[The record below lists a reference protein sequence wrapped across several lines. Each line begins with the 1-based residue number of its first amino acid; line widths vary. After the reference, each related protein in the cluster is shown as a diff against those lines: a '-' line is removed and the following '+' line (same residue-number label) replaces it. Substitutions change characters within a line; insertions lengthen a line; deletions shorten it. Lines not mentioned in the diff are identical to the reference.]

1 MLTYNNPNKN
11 QWAELIKRPT
21 ASYEDLYPLI
31 SEIFSNVKHSGD
43 QALFG
48 YTEKF
53 DKVKLDT
60 LIISKEELD
69 EAESL
74 VDPSLKLAIQK
85 AKQNIES
92 FHQAQKT
99 KPIRVE
105 TMPGVVCEQRK
116 VAIEKVGIYIPGGSA
131 PLFSTVLMLAIP
143 AKIAGCESIILCT
156 PPNQSGKVDPAIL
169 YTASLC
175 GVDQLYKVGG
185 AQAIAALTN
194 GTQSI
199 PSVDKIFGPGNQFV
213 TVAKQFATQQGVA
226 IDMPAGPSELLV
238 FADET
243 CLPEF
248 VAADLLSQAEHGPD
262 SQVVLVLSDS
272 SKLNRIEQEIK
283 VQLANLPRK
292 VVATK
297 ALENSIVILFD
308 DRVNAAEFIN
318 SYAPE
323 HYIIASEKPEDMV
336 ARVKN
341 AGSVFIGNY
350 TPESAGD
357 YASGTNHTLPTNGFA
372 RQYSGVNL
380 DSYTKAI
387 TFQKVS
393 SHGIRDL
400 GPIVEQ
406 MASAEQLKA
415 HENAVTL
422 RLKHL
427 SGQVNEG
434 NDWYDIDANIRRHL
448 RDSEV
453 YSSARNEFSNSAISK
468 IWLDANE
475 NPFDGKATRYPDPY
489 QLTLKARIAALW
501 GIQENT
507 LFIGNGSDEVLD
519 LIMQLVVEPKQ
530 HNALTFKP
538 SYGMYSVL
546 ADKNDVELITVP
558 LDDEFELD
566 WNLFESKIDGRTQL
580 VFLCNP
586 NNPTGGLLD
595 SNKLQGFIRETNAL
609 VVVDEAY
616 IDFSSE
622 ESLVRVVT
630 KHPNL
635 IVVRT
640 LSKAYGLAGAR
651 LGVAVAHPKII
662 GWLNRIK
669 PPYNISSPNIALAI
683 ERLSDYAA
691 IQSEI
696 EILKDQRAIL
706 MAALNHCSWIAKVY
720 ESEANFILFKVDDAS
735 KRYRDFVDADIVV
748 RNRSSQYGCQNML
761 RITVGTPDENKRVIK
776 FLNS

>member
-1 MLTYNNPNKN
+1 MQTYNYPKKE
-11 QWAELIKRPT
+11 QWAEITKRPT

-31 SEIFSNVKHSGD
+31 SEIFGKVKSTGD
-43 QALFG
+43 EALFT
-48 YTEKF
+48 YTENF
-53 DKVKLDT
+53 DKVKLNT
-60 LIISKEELD
+60 LTISNEELI
-69 EAESL
+69 EAENL
-74 VDPSLKLAIQK
+74 VDPTLKLAIQK
-85 AKQNIES
+85 AKQNIEA

-99 KPIRVE
+99 KPVRVE

-116 VAIEKVGIYIPGGSA
+116 IAIEKVGIYIPGGSA

-143 AKIAGCESIILCT
+143 AKIAGCESITLCT
-156 PPNQSGKVDPAIL
+156 PPNKSGKVDPAIL

-175 GVDQLYKVGG
+175 GVDNLFKVGG

-199 PSVDKIFGPGNQFV
+199 PAVDKIFGPGNQFV

-243 CLPEF
+243 CIPEF

-262 SQVVLVLSDS
+262 SQVLLVTSDS
-272 SKLNRIEQEIK
+272 SKLKKIEEEIQT
-283 VQLANLPRK
+283 QLANLPRK
-292 VVATK
+292 EIATR
-297 ALENSIVILFD
+297 ALDNSRVILFED
-308 DRVNAAEFIN
+308 HLNAAEFIN

-323 HYIIASEKPEDMV
+323 HYIIASEKPDDMV
-336 ARVKN
+336 SLVRN

-350 TPESAGD
+350 TPESVGD

-393 SHGIRDL
+393 PKGMCDL

-415 HENAVTL
+415 HENAVSL

-427 SGQVNEG
+427 SNLERADTEG
-434 NDWYDIDANIRRHL
+434 YDIDTNIREHL
-448 RDSEV
+448 RESEV
-453 YSSARNEFSNSAISK
+453 YSSARSEFSDSTVSN

-489 QLTLKARIAALW
+489 QLALKSRIAELW
-501 GIQENT
+501 EVKEDTI
-507 LFIGNGSDEVLD
+507 FIGNGSDEVLD
-519 LIMQLVVEPKQ
+519 LIMQLVVEPNQ
-530 HNALTFKP
+530 HNVLTFKP

-546 ADKNDVELITVP
+546 ADKNNAELISIP
-558 LDDEFELD
+558 LNERFELD
-566 WNLFESKIDGRTQL
+566 WDSFESNISGRTQL

-586 NNPTGGLLD
+586 NNPTGALLD
-595 SNKLQGFIRETNAL
+595 SKRLQRFIKGTNAL

-616 IDFSSE
+616 IDFARA
-622 ESLVRVVT
+622 ESLIATVNEY
-630 KHPNL
+630 PNL

-651 LGVAVAHPKII
+651 LGVAVANPKII

-669 PPYNISSPNIALAI
+669 PPYNISTPNIELAL
-683 ERLSDYAA
+683 ERLADYSS
-691 IQSEI
+691 IQKEI
-696 EILKDQRAIL
+696 EILKNQRAFL
-706 MAALNHCSWIAKVY
+706 VEELNKCNWITRVY
-720 ESEANFILFKVDDAS
+720 ESQANFILIKVDDAS
-735 KRYRDFVDADIVV
+735 KRYRDFLDAGVVV
-748 RNRSSQYGCQNML
+748 RNRSSQYGCKNML
-761 RITVGTPDENKRVIK
+761 RITIGNPEENMRVIK
-776 FLNS
+776 LLNS

>member
-1 MLTYNNPNKN
+1 MQTYNNPKIDL
-11 QWAELIKRPT
+11 WTEIIKRPT

-31 SEIFSNVKHSGD
+31 SEIFGNVKHHGD
-43 QALFG
+43 KAVFS
-48 YTEKF
+48 YTENF

-60 LIISKEELD
+60 LVISKEEIVQ
-69 EAESL
+69 AENS
-74 VDPSLKLAIQK
+74 VDPALKRAIQK
-85 AKQNIES
+85 AKQNIEA

-99 KPIRVE
+99 KSIRVE

-116 VAIEKVGIYIPGGSA
+116 IAIEKVGIYIPGGSA

-143 AKIAGCESIILCT
+143 AKIAGCESITLCT
-156 PPNQSGKVDPAIL
+156 PPNQFGKVDPAIL
-169 YTASLC
+169 YAASLC
-175 GVDQLYKVGG
+175 EVDHLYKVGG

-199 PSVDKIFGPGNQFV
+199 PAVDKIFGPGNQFV

-243 CLPEF
+243 CIPEF

-262 SQVVLVLSDS
+262 SQVLLVVSDS
-272 SKLNRIEQEIK
+272 SKLNEIK
-283 VQLANLPRK
+283 EEIKTQLNNLPRK
-292 VVATK
+292 EIANK
-297 ALENSIVILFD
+297 ALENSRVICFD
-308 DRVNAAEFIN
+308 DRIKAAEFIN

-336 ARVKN
+336 AMVKN

-350 TPESAGD
+350 TPESSGD

-393 SHGIRDL
+393 NLGIRNL

-415 HENAVTL
+415 HENAVSL
-422 RLKHL
+422 RLEHL
-427 SGQVNEG
+427 SNLSKEDTGV
-434 NDWYDIDANIRRHL
+434 YDIDANIRRHL
-448 RDSEV
+448 LDSEV
-453 YSSARNEFSNSAISK
+453 YSSARSEFSDSAVSN

-475 NPFDGKATRYPDPY
+475 NPFNGKATRYPDPY
-489 QLTLKARIAALW
+489 QLALKARIAALW
-501 GIQENT
+501 KIKEET

-558 LDDEFELD
+558 LNEQFELD
-566 WNLFESKIDGRTQL
+566 WNQFESKISGRTQL

-595 SNKLQGFIRETNAL
+595 SNKLQKVIKGTNAL

-616 IDFSSE
+616 IDFSNQK
-622 ESLVRVVT
+622 SLVSAVT
-630 KHPNL
+630 EHPNL

-651 LGVAVAHPKII
+651 LGAAIAQPKII
-662 GWLNRIK
+662 SWLNRIK
-669 PPYNISSPNIALAI
+669 PPYNISSPNIALALD
-683 ERLSDYAA
+683 RLSDDST
-691 IQSEI
+691 IEREI
-696 EILKDQRAIL
+696 EILKNQRAIL
-706 MAALNHCSWIAKVY
+706 MTALKRCSWVGKVY
-720 ESEANFILFKVDDAS
+720 DSEANFILFKVDDAS
-735 KRYRDFVDADIVV
+735 KRYRDFVDAGIVV

-776 FLNS
+776 LLNS

>member
-1 MLTYNNPNKN
+1 MQTYNYPKKE
-11 QWAELIKRPT
+11 QWAEITKRPT

-31 SEIFSNVKHSGD
+31 SEVFGNVKSTGD
-43 QALFG
+43 EALFT
-48 YTEKF
+48 YTENF
-53 DKVKLDT
+53 DKVKLNT
-60 LIISKEELD
+60 LTISNEELI
-69 EAESL
+69 EAENL
-74 VDPSLKLAIQK
+74 VDPTLKLAIQK
-85 AKQNIES
+85 AKQNIEA

-99 KPIRVE
+99 KPVRVE

-116 VAIEKVGIYIPGGSA
+116 IAIEKVGIYIPGGSA

-143 AKIAGCESIILCT
+143 AKIAGCESITLCT
-156 PPNQSGKVDPAIL
+156 PPNKSGKVDPAIL

-175 GVDQLYKVGG
+175 GVDNLFKVGG

-199 PSVDKIFGPGNQFV
+199 PAVDKIFGPGNQFV

-243 CLPEF
+243 CVPEF

-262 SQVVLVLSDS
+262 SQVLLVTSDS
-272 SKLNRIEQEIK
+272 SKLKKIEEEIQA
-283 VQLANLPRK
+283 QLANLPRK
-292 VVATK
+292 EIATR
-297 ALENSIVILFD
+297 ALENSRLILFE

-318 SYAPE
+318 YYAPE
-323 HYIIASEKPEDMV
+323 HYIIASEKPDDMV
-336 ARVKN
+336 SLVRN

-393 SHGIRDL
+393 PKGMKGL

-415 HENAVTL
+415 HENAVSL

-427 SGQVNEG
+427 SNREREDIEG
-434 NDWYDIDANIRRHL
+434 YDIDRNIREHL
-448 RDSEV
+448 RESEV
-453 YSSARNEFSNSAISK
+453 YSSARSEFSNSTVSK

-489 QLTLKARIAALW
+489 QLALKSRIAELW
-501 GIQENT
+501 EITEDT
-507 LFIGNGSDEVLD
+507 IFIGNGSDEVLD
-519 LIMQLVVEPKQ
+519 LIMQLVVEPNQ
-530 HNALTFKP
+530 HNVLTFKP

-546 ADKNDVELITVP
+546 ADKNNAELISIP
-558 LDDEFELD
+558 LNEQFELD
-566 WNLFESKIDGRTQL
+566 WDSFESNISGRTQL

-586 NNPTGGLLD
+586 NNPTGALLD
-595 SNKLQGFIRETNAL
+595 SNRLQRFIKGTNAL

-616 IDFSSE
+616 IDFART
-622 ESLVRVVT
+622 ESLIATVNEY
-630 KHPNL
+630 PNL

-651 LGVAVAHPKII
+651 LGVAVGNPKII

-669 PPYNISSPNIALAI
+669 PPYNISTPNIELAL
-683 ERLSDYAA
+683 ERLADYSS
-691 IQSEI
+691 IQKEI
-696 EILKDQRAIL
+696 KTLKDQRAFL
-706 MAALNHCSWIAKVY
+706 VEELNKCNWITRVY
-720 ESEANFILFKVDDAS
+720 ESQANFILIKVDDAS
-735 KRYRDFVDADIVV
+735 KRYQDFLDVGVVV
-748 RNRSSQYGCQNML
+748 RNRSSQYGCENML
-761 RITVGTPDENKRVIK
+761 RITVGNPEENMRVIK
-776 FLNS
+776 LLNS

>member
-1 MLTYNNPNKN
+1 MQTYNYPKKE
-11 QWAELIKRPT
+11 QWAEITKRPT

-31 SEIFSNVKHSGD
+31 SEVFGNVKSTGD
-43 QALFG
+43 EALFT
-48 YTEKF
+48 YTENF
-53 DKVKLDT
+53 DKVKLNT
-60 LIISKEELD
+60 LTISNEELI
-69 EAESL
+69 EAENL
-74 VDPSLKLAIQK
+74 VDPTLKLAIQK
-85 AKQNIES
+85 AKQNIEA

-99 KPIRVE
+99 KPVRVE

-116 VAIEKVGIYIPGGSA
+116 IAIEKVGIYIPGGSA

-143 AKIAGCESIILCT
+143 AKIAGCESITLCT
-156 PPNQSGKVDPAIL
+156 PPNKSGKVDPTIL

-175 GVDQLYKVGG
+175 GVDNLFKVGG

-199 PSVDKIFGPGNQFV
+199 PAVDKIFGPGNQFV

-243 CLPEF
+243 CIPEF

-262 SQVVLVLSDS
+262 SQVLLVTSDS
-272 SKLNRIEQEIK
+272 SKLEKIEEEIQA
-283 VQLANLPRK
+283 QLANLPRK
-292 VVATK
+292 EIATR
-297 ALENSIVILFD
+297 ALDNSRVILFED
-308 DRVNAAEFIN
+308 HLNAAEFIN

-323 HYIIASEKPEDMV
+323 HYIIASEKPDDMV
-336 ARVKN
+336 SLVRN

-350 TPESAGD
+350 TPESVGD

-393 SHGIRDL
+393 PKGMKGL

-415 HENAVTL
+415 HENAVSL

-427 SGQVNEG
+427 SNREREDIEG
-434 NDWYDIDANIRRHL
+434 YDIDRNIREHL
-448 RDSEV
+448 RESEV
-453 YSSARNEFSNSAISK
+453 YSSARSEFSNSTVSK

-489 QLTLKARIAALW
+489 QLALKSRIAELW
-501 GIQENT
+501 EITEDT
-507 LFIGNGSDEVLD
+507 IFIGNGSDEVLD
-519 LIMQLVVEPKQ
+519 LIMQLVVEPNQ
-530 HNALTFKP
+530 HNVLTFKP

-546 ADKNDVELITVP
+546 ADKNNAELISIP
-558 LDDEFELD
+558 LNEQFELD
-566 WNLFESKIDGRTQL
+566 WDSFESNISGRTQL

-586 NNPTGGLLD
+586 NNPTGALLD
-595 SNKLQGFIRETNAL
+595 SNRLQRFIKGTNAL

-616 IDFSSE
+616 IDFART
-622 ESLVRVVT
+622 ESLIATVNEY
-630 KHPNL
+630 PNL

-651 LGVAVAHPKII
+651 LGVAVGNPKII

-669 PPYNISSPNIALAI
+669 PPYNISTPNIELAL
-683 ERLSDYAA
+683 ERLADYSS
-691 IQSEI
+691 IQKEI
-696 EILKDQRAIL
+696 KTLKDQRAFL
-706 MAALNHCSWIAKVY
+706 VEELNKCNWITRVY
-720 ESEANFILFKVDDAS
+720 ESQANFILIKVDDAS
-735 KRYRDFVDADIVV
+735 KRYQDFLDAGVVV
-748 RNRSSQYGCQNML
+748 RNRSSQYGCKNML
-761 RITVGTPDENKRVIK
+761 RITVGNPEENMRVIK
-776 FLNS
+776 LLNS

>member
-1 MLTYNNPNKN
+1 MQTYNNPKKDL
-11 QWAELIKRPT
+11 WKDIIKRPT

-31 SEIFSNVKHSGD
+31 SDIFSNVKHNGD
-43 QALFG
+43 KALLG
-48 YTEKF
+48 YTESF

-60 LIISKEELD
+60 LMISKKEIV
-69 EAESL
+69 EAENS
-74 VDPSLKLAIQK
+74 VDPTLKLAIQK
-85 AKQNIES
+85 AKQNIEA

-99 KPIRVE
+99 KSIHVE

-143 AKIAGCESIILCT
+143 AKIAGCESITLCT
-156 PPNQSGKVDPAIL
+156 PPNQLGKVDPAIL

-175 GVDQLYKVGG
+175 GVDHLYKVGG

-199 PSVDKIFGPGNQFV
+199 PAVDKIFGPGNQFV
-213 TVAKQFATQQGVA
+213 TAAKQFATQQGVA

-243 CLPEF
+243 CIPEF
-248 VAADLLSQAEHGPD
+248 VASDLLSQAEHGPD
-262 SQVVLVLSDS
+262 SQVVLVISDL
-272 SKLNRIEQEIK
+272 SKLNTIEKEIK
-283 VQLANLPRK
+283 IQLNSLPRK
-292 VVATK
+292 EIATK
-297 ALENSIVILFD
+297 ALENSRVIFFD
-308 DRVNAAEFIN
+308 DRVKAAEFIN

-323 HYIIASEKPEDMV
+323 HYIVASEKPEDMV
-336 ARVKN
+336 RLVKN

-350 TPESAGD
+350 TPESVGD

-393 SHGIRDL
+393 PQGIRDL

-415 HENAVTL
+415 HQNAVSL

-427 SGQVNEG
+427 SNLAKEDTGAYE
-434 NDWYDIDANIRRHL
+434 IDANIRRHL
-448 RDSEV
+448 LDSKV
-453 YSSARNEFSNSAISK
+453 YSSARGEFSGSAISK

-489 QLTLKARIAALW
+489 QLALKARIAELW
-501 GIQENT
+501 GVKEET

-558 LDDEFELD
+558 LNEQFELD
-566 WNLFESKIDGRTQL
+566 WNLFESKISGRTQL

-586 NNPTGGLLD
+586 NNPSGGLLD
-595 SNKLQGFIRETNAL
+595 SNKLQRFIKKTNAL

-622 ESLVRVVT
+622 KSLVSIVT
-630 KHPNL
+630 EHPNL

-651 LGVAVAHPKII
+651 LGVAVAIPKII

-669 PPYNISSPNIALAI
+669 PPYNISSPNIELALD
-683 ERLSDYAA
+683 RLSDYST

-696 EILKDQRAIL
+696 EILKDQRAFL
-706 MAALNHCSWIAKVY
+706 KAELKRCSWITKVY

-735 KRYRDFVDADIVV
+735 IRYRDFVDAGIVV
-748 RNRSSQYGCQNML
+748 RNRSSQYRCQNML

-776 FLNS
+776 LLNS

>member
-1 MLTYNNPNKN
+1 MQTYNYPKKE
-11 QWAELIKRPT
+11 QWAEITKRPT

-31 SEIFSNVKHSGD
+31 SEVFGNVKSTGD
-43 QALFG
+43 EALFT
-48 YTEKF
+48 YTENF
-53 DKVKLDT
+53 DKVKLNT
-60 LIISKEELD
+60 LTISNEELI
-69 EAESL
+69 EAENL
-74 VDPSLKLAIQK
+74 VDPTLKLAIQK
-85 AKQNIES
+85 AKQNIEA

-99 KPIRVE
+99 KPVRVE

-116 VAIEKVGIYIPGGSA
+116 IAIEKVGIYIPGGSA

-143 AKIAGCESIILCT
+143 AKIAGCESITLCT
-156 PPNQSGKVDPAIL
+156 PPNKSGKVDPTIL

-175 GVDQLYKVGG
+175 GVDNLFKVGG

-199 PSVDKIFGPGNQFV
+199 PAVDKIFGPGNQFV

-243 CLPEF
+243 CVPEF

-262 SQVVLVLSDS
+262 SQVLLVTSDS
-272 SKLNRIEQEIK
+272 SKLKKIEEEIQA
-283 VQLANLPRK
+283 QLANLPRK
-292 VVATK
+292 EIATR
-297 ALENSIVILFD
+297 ALDNSRVILFED
-308 DRVNAAEFIN
+308 HLNAAEFIN

-323 HYIIASEKPEDMV
+323 HYIIASEKPDDMV
-336 ARVKN
+336 SLVRN

-350 TPESAGD
+350 TPESVGD

-393 SHGIRDL
+393 PKGMKDL

-415 HENAVTL
+415 HENAVSL

-427 SGQVNEG
+427 SNLEREDIEG
-434 NDWYDIDANIRRHL
+434 YDIDRNIREHL
-448 RDSEV
+448 RESEV
-453 YSSARNEFSNSAISK
+453 YSSARSEFSDSTVSK

-489 QLTLKARIAALW
+489 QLALKSRIAELW
-501 GIQENT
+501 EITEDT
-507 LFIGNGSDEVLD
+507 IFIGNGSDEVLD
-519 LIMQLVVEPKQ
+519 LIMQLVVEPNQ
-530 HNALTFKP
+530 HNVLTFKP

-546 ADKNDVELITVP
+546 ADKNNAELISIP
-558 LDDEFELD
+558 LNEQFELD
-566 WNLFESKIDGRTQL
+566 WDSFESNISGRTQL

-586 NNPTGGLLD
+586 NNPTGALLD
-595 SNKLQGFIRETNAL
+595 SNRLQRFIKGTNAL

-616 IDFSSE
+616 IDFART
-622 ESLVRVVT
+622 ESLIATVNEY
-630 KHPNL
+630 PNL

-651 LGVAVAHPKII
+651 LGVAVGNPKII

-669 PPYNISSPNIALAI
+669 PPYNISTPNIELAL
-683 ERLSDYAA
+683 ERLADYSS
-691 IQSEI
+691 IQKEI
-696 EILKDQRAIL
+696 KTLKDQRAFL
-706 MAALNHCSWIAKVY
+706 VEELNKCSWITRVY
-720 ESEANFILFKVDDAS
+720 ESQANFILIKVDDAS
-735 KRYRDFVDADIVV
+735 KRYQDFLDAGVVV
-748 RNRSSQYGCQNML
+748 RNRSSQYGCKNML
-761 RITVGTPDENKRVIK
+761 RITVGNPEENMRVIK
-776 FLNS
+776 LLNT

>member
-1 MLTYNNPNKN
+1 MQTYNYPKKE
-11 QWAELIKRPT
+11 QWAEITKRPT

-31 SEIFSNVKHSGD
+31 SEIFGKVKSTGD
-43 QALFG
+43 EALFT
-48 YTEKF
+48 YTENF
-53 DKVKLDT
+53 DKVKLNT
-60 LIISKEELD
+60 LTISNEELI
-69 EAESL
+69 EAENL
-74 VDPSLKLAIQK
+74 VDPTLKLAIQK
-85 AKQNIES
+85 AKQNIEA

-99 KPIRVE
+99 KPVRVE

-116 VAIEKVGIYIPGGSA
+116 IAIEKVGIYIPGGSA

-143 AKIAGCESIILCT
+143 AKIAGCESITLCT
-156 PPNQSGKVDPAIL
+156 PPNKFGKVDPAIL

-175 GVDQLYKVGG
+175 GVNNLFKVGG

-199 PSVDKIFGPGNQFV
+199 PAVDKIFGPGNQFV

-243 CLPEF
+243 CVPEF

-262 SQVVLVLSDS
+262 SQVLLVTSDS
-272 SKLNRIEQEIK
+272 SKLEKIEEEIQA
-283 VQLANLPRK
+283 QLANLPRK
-292 VVATK
+292 EIATR
-297 ALENSIVILFD
+297 ALDNSRVILFED
-308 DRVNAAEFIN
+308 HLNAAEFIN

-323 HYIIASEKPEDMV
+323 HYIIASEKPDDMV
-336 ARVKN
+336 SLVRN

-393 SHGIRDL
+393 PKGMKGL

-415 HENAVTL
+415 HENAVSL

-427 SGQVNEG
+427 SNREREDIEG
-434 NDWYDIDANIRRHL
+434 YDIDRNIREHL
-448 RDSEV
+448 RESEV
-453 YSSARNEFSNSAISK
+453 YSSARSEFSNSTVSK

-489 QLTLKARIAALW
+489 QLALKSRIAELW
-501 GIQENT
+501 EITEDT
-507 LFIGNGSDEVLD
+507 IFIGNGSDEVLD
-519 LIMQLVVEPKQ
+519 LIMQLVVEPNQ
-530 HNALTFKP
+530 HNVLTFKP

-546 ADKNDVELITVP
+546 ADKNNAELISIP
-558 LDDEFELD
+558 LNEQFELD
-566 WNLFESKIDGRTQL
+566 WDSFESNISGRTQL

-586 NNPTGGLLD
+586 NNPTGALLD
-595 SNKLQGFIRETNAL
+595 SNRLQRFIKGTNAL

-616 IDFSSE
+616 IDFART
-622 ESLVRVVT
+622 ESLIATVNEY
-630 KHPNL
+630 PNL

-651 LGVAVAHPKII
+651 LGVAVGNPKII

-669 PPYNISSPNIALAI
+669 PPYNISTPNIELAL
-683 ERLSDYAA
+683 ERLADYSS
-691 IQSEI
+691 IQKEI
-696 EILKDQRAIL
+696 KTLKDQRAFL
-706 MAALNHCSWIAKVY
+706 VEELNKCSWITRVY
-720 ESEANFILFKVDDAS
+720 ESQANFILIKVDNAS
-735 KRYRDFVDADIVV
+735 KRYQDFLDAGIVV
-748 RNRSSQYGCQNML
+748 RNRSSQYGCKNML
-761 RITVGTPDENKRVIK
+761 RITVGNPEENMRVIK
-776 FLNS
+776 LLNT

>member
-1 MLTYNNPNKN
+1 MLTYTNPSKE
-11 QWAELIKRPT
+11 QWADITKRPT

-31 SEIFSNVKHSGD
+31 SEIFSKVKHSGD
-43 QALFG
+43 EALFG
-48 YTEKF
+48 YTENF

-60 LIISKEELD
+60 LSISKKELD
-69 EAESL
+69 EAEKL
-74 VDPSLKLAIQK
+74 VDPTLKIAIQK

-143 AKIAGCESIILCT
+143 AKIAGCESITLCT
-156 PPNQSGKVDPAIL
+156 PPNQFGKVDPAIL

-175 GVDQLYKVGG
+175 GVNQLFKVGG

-199 PSVDKIFGPGNQFV
+199 PAVDKIFGPGNQFV

-238 FADET
+238 FADDT
-243 CLPEF
+243 CMPEF

-262 SQVVLVLSDS
+262 SQVVLVLSDI
-272 SKLNRIEQEIK
+272 SKLKRIEEEIK
-283 VQLANLPRK
+283 IQLGNLPRK
-292 VVATK
+292 EIAIK
-297 ALENSIVILFD
+297 ALENSRVILFE
-308 DRVNAAEFIN
+308 DRVKAAEFIN

-336 ARVKN
+336 ALVKN
-341 AGSVFIGNY
+341 AGSVFIGNF

-393 SHGIRDL
+393 AQGIRDL
-400 GPIVEQ
+400 GPVVEQ
-406 MASAEQLKA
+406 MANAEQLKA

-427 SGQVNEG
+427 NNQDDEG
-434 NDWYDIDANIRRHL
+434 AEGYDIDANIRRHL
-448 RDSEV
+448 LVSEV
-453 YSSARNEFSNSAISK
+453 YSSARSEFSDSAISK

-489 QLTLKARIAALW
+489 QLALKARIAELW
-501 GIQENT
+501 GIQDNT

-558 LDDEFELD
+558 LNDEFELD
-566 WNLFESKIDGRTQL
+566 WNVFESQISGRTQL

-586 NNPTGGLLD
+586 NNPTGRRLD
-595 SNKLQGFIRETNAL
+595 SKKLQRFIRETNAL

-622 ESLVRVVT
+622 QSLVGVVT
-630 KHPNL
+630 EYQNL

-651 LGVAVAHPKII
+651 LGVAIANPKII

-669 PPYNISSPNIALAI
+669 PPYNISSPNIELALD
-683 ERLSDYAA
+683 RLSNDSM

-706 MAALNHCSWIAKVY
+706 NIALKQCSWVAKVY
-720 ESEANFILFKVDDAS
+720 ESEANFILFQVDDAS
-735 KRYRDFVDADIVV
+735 KRYRDFVDAGIVV

-776 FLNS
+776 LLNS

>member
-1 MLTYNNPNKN
+1 
-11 QWAELIKRPT
+11 
-21 ASYEDLYPLI
+21 
-31 SEIFSNVKHSGD
+31 
-43 QALFG
+43 
-48 YTEKF
+48 
-53 DKVKLDT
+53 
-60 LIISKEELD
+60 
-69 EAESL
+69 
-74 VDPSLKLAIQK
+74 
-85 AKQNIES
+85 
-92 FHQAQKT
+92 
-99 KPIRVE
+99 
-105 TMPGVVCEQRK
+105 
-116 VAIEKVGIYIPGGSA
+116 
-131 PLFSTVLMLAIP
+131 
-143 AKIAGCESIILCT
+143 
-156 PPNQSGKVDPAIL
+156 
-169 YTASLC
+169 
-175 GVDQLYKVGG
+175 
-185 AQAIAALTN
+185 
-194 GTQSI
+194 
-199 PSVDKIFGPGNQFV
+199 
-213 TVAKQFATQQGVA
+213 
-226 IDMPAGPSELLV
+226 
-238 FADET
+238 
-243 CLPEF
+243 
-248 VAADLLSQAEHGPD
+248 
-262 SQVVLVLSDS
+262 VVLVLSDI
-272 SKLNRIEQEIK
+272 SKLKRIEEEIK
-283 VQLANLPRK
+283 IQLGNLPRK
-292 VVATK
+292 EIAIK
-297 ALENSIVILFD
+297 ALENSRVILFE
-308 DRVNAAEFIN
+308 DRVKAAEFIN

-336 ARVKN
+336 ALVKN
-341 AGSVFIGNY
+341 AGSVFIGNF

-393 SHGIRDL
+393 AQGIRDL
-400 GPIVEQ
+400 GPVVEQ
-406 MASAEQLKA
+406 MANAEQLKA

-427 SGQVNEG
+427 NNQDDEG
-434 NDWYDIDANIRRHL
+434 AEGYDIDANIRRHL
-448 RDSEV
+448 LVSEV
-453 YSSARNEFSNSAISK
+453 YSSARSEFSDSAISK

-489 QLTLKARIAALW
+489 QLALKARIAELW
-501 GIQENT
+501 GIQDNT

-558 LDDEFELD
+558 LNDEFELD
-566 WNLFESKIDGRTQL
+566 WNVFERQISGRTQL

-586 NNPTGGLLD
+586 NNPTGRRLD
-595 SNKLQGFIRETNAL
+595 SKKLQRFIRETNAL

-622 ESLVRVVT
+622 QSLVSVVT
-630 KHPNL
+630 EYQNL

-651 LGVAVAHPKII
+651 LGVAIANPKII

-669 PPYNISSPNIALAI
+669 PPYNISSPNIELALD
-683 ERLSDYAA
+683 RLSNDSM

-706 MAALNHCSWIAKVY
+706 NIALKQCSWVAKVY
-720 ESEANFILFKVDDAS
+720 ESEANFILFQVDDAS
-735 KRYRDFVDADIVV
+735 KRYRDFVDAGIVV

-776 FLNS
+776 LLNL

>member
-1 MLTYNNPNKN
+1 MQTYNYPKKE
-11 QWAELIKRPT
+11 QWAEITKRPT

-31 SEIFSNVKHSGD
+31 SEVFGNVKSTGD
-43 QALFG
+43 EALFT
-48 YTEKF
+48 YTENF
-53 DKVKLDT
+53 DKVKLNT
-60 LIISKEELD
+60 LTISNEELI
-69 EAESL
+69 EAENL
-74 VDPSLKLAIQK
+74 VDPTLKLAIQK
-85 AKQNIES
+85 AKQNIEA

-99 KPIRVE
+99 KPVRVE

-116 VAIEKVGIYIPGGSA
+116 IAIEKVGIYIPGGSA

-143 AKIAGCESIILCT
+143 AKIAGCESITLCT
-156 PPNQSGKVDPAIL
+156 PPNKSGKVDPTIL

-175 GVDQLYKVGG
+175 GVDNLFKVGG

-199 PSVDKIFGPGNQFV
+199 PAVDKIFGPGNQFV

-243 CLPEF
+243 CVPEF

-262 SQVVLVLSDS
+262 SQVLLVTSDS
-272 SKLNRIEQEIK
+272 SKLKKIEEEIQA
-283 VQLANLPRK
+283 QLANLPRK
-292 VVATK
+292 EIATR
-297 ALENSIVILFD
+297 ALENSRLILFE

-323 HYIIASEKPEDMV
+323 HYIIASEKPDDMV
-336 ARVKN
+336 SLVRN

-393 SHGIRDL
+393 PKGMKGL

-415 HENAVTL
+415 HENAVSL

-427 SGQVNEG
+427 SNLEREDIEG
-434 NDWYDIDANIRRHL
+434 YDIDRNIREHL
-448 RDSEV
+448 RESEV
-453 YSSARNEFSNSAISK
+453 YSSARSEFSNSTVSK

-489 QLTLKARIAALW
+489 QLALKSRIAELW
-501 GIQENT
+501 EITEDT
-507 LFIGNGSDEVLD
+507 IFIGNGSDEVLD
-519 LIMQLVVEPKQ
+519 LIMQLVVEPNQ
-530 HNALTFKP
+530 HNVLTFKP

-546 ADKNDVELITVP
+546 ADKNNAELISIP
-558 LDDEFELD
+558 LNEQFELD
-566 WNLFESKIDGRTQL
+566 WDSFESNISGRTQL

-586 NNPTGGLLD
+586 NNPTGALLD
-595 SNKLQGFIRETNAL
+595 SNRLQRFIKGTNAL

-616 IDFSSE
+616 IDFART
-622 ESLVRVVT
+622 ESLIATVNEY
-630 KHPNL
+630 PNL

-651 LGVAVAHPKII
+651 LGVAVGNPKII

-669 PPYNISSPNIALAI
+669 PPYNISTPNIELAL
-683 ERLSDYAA
+683 ERLADYSS
-691 IQSEI
+691 IQKEI
-696 EILKDQRAIL
+696 KTLKDQRAFL
-706 MAALNHCSWIAKVY
+706 VEELNKCNWITRVY
-720 ESEANFILFKVDDAS
+720 ESQANFILIKVDDAS
-735 KRYRDFVDADIVV
+735 KRYQDFLDVGVVV
-748 RNRSSQYGCQNML
+748 RNRSSQYGCKNML
-761 RITVGTPDENKRVIK
+761 RITIGNPEENMRVIK
-776 FLNS
+776 LLNS